1 MKKHQVTIIDI
12 ANKLGI
18 SKSTVSR
25 ALTDHPNVHQQTKES
40 VLKLADE
47 LDYQRNMFSVN
58 LIRKSTQTIGI
69 VVPEFHRSFFPQI
82 IVEAQQKARE
92 HGYNLIIAQSDENY
106 ETEVANT
113 KVMLAQQVDGMLIS
127 LTKETNNFDHL
138 RQFERRGI
146 PIVFFNRVCD
156 QIAAPKVIV
165 DDYEGAY
172 AAVEHLISTG
182 KKRIAHLSGP
192 ETLTVCKN
200 RKAGYY
206 EALRKNNI
214 IRDEDL
220 VLHYDLN
227 LRKVEIYLNHFF
239 NMESK
244 PDALF
249 CINDP
254 TAIEVIKLVKAK
266 GLRVPEDLAVI
277 GFSNDMAST
286 IIEPQLTTVEQ
297 PIKEIGETA
306 VTLLLD
312 QIKRDIK
319 DWKAQTIILKTK
331 LIIRDSG

>member
-25 ALTDHPNVHQQTKES
+25 ALTDHPNVHQQTRERI
-40 VLKLADE
+40 LELADE

-82 IVEAQQKARE
+82 IVEAQKKAKE
-92 HGYNLIIAQSDENY
+92 QGYNLIIAQSDENY

-138 RQFERRGI
+138 RQFERKGI

-200 RKAGYY
+200 RKAGYF

-214 IRDEDL
+214 PKDEDL

-239 NMESK
+239 SMESK

-286 IIEPQLTTVEQ
+286 IVEPQLTTVEQ
-297 PIKEIGETA
+297 PIKEIGEMA

-319 DWKAQTIILKTK
+319 DWKAQTVILKTK